1 MKKNSS
7 NTSQKRTSKKFN
19 TTIKKSGPT
28 ISNKLKSSTSQSKNP
43 IPIPSK
49 GRKSAIIPTTKMKDR
64 KKSLT
69 TKVNN
74 LTKGGKKSSASL
86 FKENNT
92 LNKSKKMS
100 IKGRKSIKKTSLG
113 ESQNKNQQNDKDN
126 ILTSEVF
133 NKNIFLGINTVNS
146 ENNTN
151 AVGSEEES
159 KINDLRSKNNP
170 ENEKINS
177 MSSRNEI
184 KEESKN
190 QSKKN
195 SLKENNNELKNSKVK
210 KDLFDYNRY
219 ININLI
225 KETNEKPNY
234 RYDTKLDNNFDNQE
248 GRLRNYKV
256 ESSDYI
262 SEKNKYLMKNLLYLL
277 DKKPDD
283 KKGSKNFF
291 RSSINVMNNKEKN
304 KMLEMLDKTKN
315 DIFRIKNDEKLNHI
329 DAKFADKKMSEI
341 YRNLFEQNHSR
352 NVFRSFDN
360 NLQAPYYKEKYFFN
374 YVDGLHPNMFML
386 LRNNR
391 QNANIQ
397 QFIPNK
403 EKKYNI
409 IGRNELVV
417 DKRDN
422 RYLKYSYDYM
432 MNTID
437 NKLNRDYRQIY
448 RRKRMQQMF
457 DNINEDIYEMNPY
470 QENIFRKTFSEIKR
484 NSLYL

>member
-133 NKNIFLGINTVNS
+133 NS

-190 QSKKN
+190 QSKKI
-195 SLKENNNELKNSKVK
+195 V
-210 KDLFDYNRY
+210 
-219 ININLI
+219 
-225 KETNEKPNY
+225 
-234 RYDTKLDNNFDNQE
+234 
-248 GRLRNYKV
+248 
-256 ESSDYI
+256 
-262 SEKNKYLMKNLLYLL
+262 
-277 DKKPDD
+277 
-283 KKGSKNFF
+283 
-291 RSSINVMNNKEKN
+291 
-304 KMLEMLDKTKN
+304 
-315 DIFRIKNDEKLNHI
+315 
-329 DAKFADKKMSEI
+329 
-341 YRNLFEQNHSR
+341 
-352 NVFRSFDN
+352 
-360 NLQAPYYKEKYFFN
+360 
-374 YVDGLHPNMFML
+374 
-386 LRNNR
+386 
-391 QNANIQ
+391 
-397 QFIPNK
+397 
-403 EKKYNI
+403 
-409 IGRNELVV
+409 
-417 DKRDN
+417 
-422 RYLKYSYDYM
+422 
-432 MNTID
+432 
-437 NKLNRDYRQIY
+437 
-448 RRKRMQQMF
+448 
-457 DNINEDIYEMNPY
+457 
-470 QENIFRKTFSEIKR
+470 
-484 NSLYL
+484 

>member
-1 MKKNSS
+1 
-7 NTSQKRTSKKFN
+7 
-19 TTIKKSGPT
+19 
-28 ISNKLKSSTSQSKNP
+28 
-43 IPIPSK
+43 
-49 GRKSAIIPTTKMKDR
+49 
-64 KKSLT
+64 
-69 TKVNN
+69 
-74 LTKGGKKSSASL
+74 
-86 FKENNT
+86 
-92 LNKSKKMS
+92 
-100 IKGRKSIKKTSLG
+100 
-113 ESQNKNQQNDKDN
+113 
-126 ILTSEVF
+126 
-133 NKNIFLGINTVNS
+133 
-146 ENNTN
+146 
-151 AVGSEEES
+151 
-159 KINDLRSKNNP
+159 
-170 ENEKINS
+170 
-177 MSSRNEI
+177 
-184 KEESKN
+184 
-190 QSKKN
+190 
-195 SLKENNNELKNSKVK
+195 
-210 KDLFDYNRY
+210 
-219 ININLI
+219 
-225 KETNEKPNY
+225 
-234 RYDTKLDNNFDNQE
+234 
-248 GRLRNYKV
+248 
-256 ESSDYI
+256 
-262 SEKNKYLMKNLLYLL
+262 
-277 DKKPDD
+277 
-283 KKGSKNFF
+283 
-291 RSSINVMNNKEKN
+291 
-304 KMLEMLDKTKN
+304 MLEMLDKTKN